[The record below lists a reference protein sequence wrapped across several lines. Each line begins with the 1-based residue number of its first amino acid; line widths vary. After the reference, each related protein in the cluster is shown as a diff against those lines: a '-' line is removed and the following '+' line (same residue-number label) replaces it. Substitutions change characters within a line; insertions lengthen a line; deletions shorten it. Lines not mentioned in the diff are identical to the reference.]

1 LGTELVFL
9 FCFSIL
15 SGNSLDQDNSLNT
28 LMMLVSQMIATF
40 VIFDWHL
47 SNFQILFLLLLN
59 DYACMRTRRKCL
71 MKIIEAKEVC
81 LNDASLEE
89 FCMHPKSNNQIC
101 RKRRWHCV

>member
-1 LGTELVFL
+1 VSLRKNIIICWGTELVFL

-28 LMMLVSQMIATF
+28 LMMLVSQMIVTF

-59 DYACMRTRRKCL
+59 DYACMREL
-71 MKIIEAKEVC
+71 GGNA
-81 LNDASLEE
+81 
-89 FCMHPKSNNQIC
+89 
-101 RKRRWHCV
+101 